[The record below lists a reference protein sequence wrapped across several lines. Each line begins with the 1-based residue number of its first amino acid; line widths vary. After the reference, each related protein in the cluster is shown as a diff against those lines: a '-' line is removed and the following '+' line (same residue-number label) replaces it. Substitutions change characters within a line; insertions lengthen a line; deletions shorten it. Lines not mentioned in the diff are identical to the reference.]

1 MEPTHNYVSE
11 NLDWIDRVNK
21 ETMDAKNW
29 KATYGTLYEKGPT
42 DKTGSGDLSN
52 KDKIASLKKEIA
64 R

>member
-29 KATYGTLYEKGPT
+29 KATYASMYP

-52 KDKIASLKKEIA
+52 KDKIASLKKKIA